1 MEWIILPT
9 DLKGDLLKKNRYTIS
24 KSFYEAFSRA
34 SLKMFI
40 SRLHSAVYNLIS
52 QWLDIRDV
60 LGGEHNGYWLGKE
73 GLTSNYHIL
82 MNNRANFNE

>member
-1 MEWIILPT
+1 M

-24 KSFYEAFSRA
+24 KSFYEAFSRVYLCFSQDVHIKVA
-34 SLKMFI
+34 LSSLQFNI
-40 SRLHSAVYNLIS
+40 TE
-52 QWLDIRDV
+52 LDIRDV